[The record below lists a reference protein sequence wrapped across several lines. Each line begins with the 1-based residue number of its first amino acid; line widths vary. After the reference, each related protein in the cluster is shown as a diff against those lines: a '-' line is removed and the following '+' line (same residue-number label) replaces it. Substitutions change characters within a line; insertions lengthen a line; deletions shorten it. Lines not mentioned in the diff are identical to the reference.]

1 MNKVEETT
9 KDTKAMINETEEKK
23 DTEETSQIE
32 ENLNLGTEVSDKKS
46 FDKYREILVY
56 LIVGVL
62 TTIVSWIGAW
72 AAGLILDSEVLWQ
85 NNVINTFSWVVGVV
99 FAYPLNRKWVFKS
112 TNKHVVREFL
122 GFAGSRVSTWIMD
135 VVIMT
140 LFVNVWPLPPFLSN
154 WINITPENAT
164 YWEAK
169 ILISAVVVTIANY
182 IFSKLL
188 IFRKKK

>member
-32 ENLNLGTEVSDKKS
+32 ENLNLGTEASDKKS

>member
-1 MNKVEETT
+1 MTEMNNNEEEIKMT
-9 KDTKAMINETEEKK
+9 NESCERGK
-23 DTEETSQIE
+23 ETD
-32 ENLNLGTEVSDKKS
+32 GTELPKITEDNESGIGALYKK
-46 FDKYREILVY
+46 YEEIIIY

-62 TTIVSWIGAW
+62 TTIVSWVAAW
-72 AAGLILDSEVLWQ
+72 AAGLILNSDILWQ
-85 NNVINTFSWVVGVV
+85 NNVINTFSWVVGVA

-112 TNKHVVREFL
+112 TNKKIVKEFL

-140 LFVNVWPLPPFLSN
+140 LFVNVWPIPPFLSN
-154 WINITPENAT
+154 WFNISPEKAT

-188 IFRKKK
+188 VFKKKKQD